1 MENVVMQTSL
11 RGEQTDFCL
20 WVKRDPEL
28 HLQTKLGIPS
38 VSMSPKVRGP
48 HRHPLLSHVLTP
60 GCRQNV
66 YICHRLEKKMLRK
79 TEALHICENRDSH
92 EGKGRQI

>member
-11 RGEQTDFCL
+11 RGQQTDFCL
-20 WVKRDPEL
+20 WVKQDPEL

-48 HRHPLLSHVLTP
+48 H
-60 GCRQNV
+60 
-66 YICHRLEKKMLRK
+66 
-79 TEALHICENRDSH
+79 
-92 EGKGRQI
+92 